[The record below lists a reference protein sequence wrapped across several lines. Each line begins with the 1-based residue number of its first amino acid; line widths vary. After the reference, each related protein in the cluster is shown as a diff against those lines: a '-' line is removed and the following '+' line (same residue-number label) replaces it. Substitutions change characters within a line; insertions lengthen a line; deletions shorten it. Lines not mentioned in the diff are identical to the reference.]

1 MTKSEALQAL
11 TFGQRIAEE
20 EREQLASYFVE
31 TDLWR
36 RMLAGEVDI
45 VYGAKGSGKS
55 AIYALLLDRDAA
67 FRERGI
73 LIRAAENPRGTPVFK
88 DLVTDAPTNENE
100 FRALWKLYIL
110 ALVVRALA
118 DERIDGRVTRAT
130 VLLEQAGLLPREASL
145 RGLVR
150 AALDYARGLLRAESF
165 EGGLRIDP
173 ATGLP
178 GGFTGK
184 ITLREPSSSE
194 LRAGLV
200 SVDEVFGWCS
210 DAIRDARLSIWILLD
225 RLDVAF
231 GESEDLERNA
241 LRAAQANLAAA
252 EGQLTQARNH
262 FERQDT
268 LLKQGWTT
276 RANHDQAKQAQQ
288 TAQSQVEAAEAQ
300 LKSAHDLVSF
310 TELKADAPGV
320 VTSVGPRAG
329 EVVQAGQMIVRLA
342 RKDGRDAVF
351 DVPAQML
358 RSAPSDPQITVSLTN
373 DPSVTARGR
382 VREVAPQA
390 NPATR
395 TFEVKVGLTDPP
407 EAMLLGATV
416 TGRMEVEAVPVIEIP
431 ATALTKFNQ
440 QPAVWIVDPSKF
452 TVSIRNV
459 EVLRFD
465 PASVAISEG
474 LDTGELVVTAGVQ
487 ALHPGQKVRLLGS
500 EP

>member
-1 MTKSEALQAL
+1 MFSIKPGYE
-11 TFGQRIAEE
+11 
-20 EREQLASYFVE
+20 
-31 TDLWR
+31 
-36 RMLAGEVDI
+36 
-45 VYGAKGSGKS
+45 K
-55 AIYALLLDRDAA
+55 
-67 FRERGI
+67 
-73 LIRAAENPRGTPVFK
+73 
-88 DLVTDAPTNENE
+88 
-100 FRALWKLYIL
+100 
-110 ALVVRALA
+110 
-118 DERIDGRVTRAT
+118 
-130 VLLEQAGLLPREASL
+130 ASL
-145 RGLVR
+145 RRIWALAAIGATITLLAACQRKPEEVAQVPRPVRILTVDKRAAGAPVVLTGRIEAEDEVALAFRISGRIVENEVKMGDRVQPDQVLVR
-150 AALDYARGLLRAESF
+150 LESQN
-165 EGGLRIDP
+165 
-173 ATGLP
+173 
-178 GGFTGK
+178 
-184 ITLREPSSSE
+184 E
-194 LRAGLV
+194 L
-200 SVDEVFGWCS
+200 
-210 DAIRDARLSIWILLD
+210 
-225 RLDVAF
+225 
-231 GESEDLERNA
+231 NA

-252 EGQLTQARNH
+252 QGQLTQARNH

-288 TAQSQVEAAEAQ
+288 TAQSQVDAAEAQ
-300 LKSAHDLVSF
+300 LKAAHDQVSF
-310 TELKADAPGV
+310 TELRADAPGV
-320 VTSVGPRAG
+320 VTAVGPRAG

-351 DVPAQML
+351 DVPAQL
-358 RSAPSDPQITVSLTN
+358 IRSAPSDPQITVSLSD
-373 DPSVTARGR
+373 DPNVTARGR

-431 ATALTKFNQ
+431 ATALTRFNQ
-440 QPAVWIVDPSKF
+440 QPAVWIVDSSNL
-452 TVSIRNV
+452 TVTIRNV